1 MHPWLRRSLIALSLV
16 ALAATFAEAAPS
28 KLDALARRALAIQKM
43 SANDRPTDGFK
54 SASDAGDLDVFIR
67 GDVTRAQLEAMGVT
81 VRAQAGDVYT
91 AYLPVSLVDAVEGL
105 AGVRAIQGA
114 APVELEHEL
123 SVPTT
128 GAHTL
133 RGPGPAFI
141 GLNGAGVLVADVD
154 SGVDYNHPD
163 FLDAGGLTRFV
174 SIWDQTVN
182 GVFPAGYAYG
192 TEWLPAALN
201 ANTATQTDVSGHG
214 THVLGTIGGDGS
226 GTGGAFAAHTFTGM
240 APMADLLMVKTN
252 FQTTG
257 ILDGVAYAFGKATS
271 LGKNAVVNLSLGSH
285 FGPKDGTS
293 AFESGLSALTGP
305 GRIIVKS
312 AGNERSQA
320 RHAEVFAA
328 GAGTNAT
335 MTIAGSANGRIIA
348 IDGYYEAS
356 ENLNVRI
363 TTPNGTVIGP
373 LAVGGINAA
382 YPGVSTGNG
391 TVYLENGAA
400 LTATGDKQVYI
411 EIAGTATGNMN
422 GTWTFTFIPVAL
434 GAANGEVD
442 LWRFFNST
450 GTTANFVIGNQP
462 LEELVSEPGNAVELI
477 TTAAWVSKQ
486 NWIACTGASS
496 TFTGTPAVGNI
507 ATFSSPGPTR
517 DGRQKPDIAA
527 PGVAITSARSFDI
540 SQSCPASGASTLIGD
555 GLHHVVNAGTSM
567 AAPHTSG
574 AAALLM
580 QKRGALTPAQIKA
593 YLNANAVVDG
603 FTGAPWNK
611 DWGNGKLF
619 LGDLTDPSV
628 TVVAPNGGEVVSAF
642 SVANLQWNASDAS
655 GVTSVDLLIS
665 RDGGATW
672 TPIVTGIANT
682 GSYAW
687 NVTLPASN
695 QCRLRAVAS
704 DPNSNQGADI
714 SDADWAIVDPATPTQ
729 LTMLAAEPVDGG
741 VAVRWQLADPVAGAT
756 SHIER
761 AFARDG
767 GYERVE
773 GTPAVEG
780 DVMSQFDGSVAAAT
794 TYWYRVVA
802 TENGRE
808 QRFGPIS
815 VRTGEAI
822 AEFALGRISPNPTA
836 GDMRFEFALPR
847 ESNVQV
853 SVVDVQ
859 GREIVRLVDG
869 VHAAGRYSAQ
879 WNGQTSRG
887 AASPGLYF
895 VRMNAGGQTLKSR
908 LVVSR

>member
-1 MHPWLRRSLIALSLV
+1 MNRWFRFQLLALTLLALTASIA
-16 ALAATFAEAAPS
+16 AAAPS
-28 KLDALARRALAIQKM
+28 KLDALARRAVAIAKM
-43 SANDRPTDGFK
+43 AERDFPTDGFK
-54 SASDAGDLDVFIR
+54 SANAQGDLDVFIQ
-67 GDVTRAQLEAMGVT
+67 GDVSRAQLEALGVT
-81 VRAQAGDVYT
+81 VRAQAGDVFT
-91 AYLPVSLVDAVEGL
+91 AFVPVSRMDAVAAL
-105 AGVRAIQGA
+105 SGVRAIKGA
-114 APVELEHEL
+114 APVELEHDL

-128 GAHTL
+128 GATAL
-133 RGPGPAFI
+133 RGAGPAFI

-163 FLDAGGLTRFV
+163 FLDAGGQTRFV

-192 TEWLPAALN
+192 SEWLPAALN

-257 ILDGVAYAFGKATS
+257 ILDGVAYAFDKATA

-285 FGPKDGTS
+285 YGPKDGTS
-293 AFESGLSALTGP
+293 PFESGLSALTGP

-335 MTIAGSANGRIIA
+335 MTISGSANGRVIA

-356 ENLNVRI
+356 EEMNVRI

-373 LAVGGINAA
+373 ITLGNLNAA
-382 YPGVSTGNG
+382 FPGTSTLNG
-391 TVYLENGAA
+391 TVYVENGVA

-422 GTWTFTFIPVAL
+422 GTWTFTFIPVTL

-496 TFTGTPAVGNI
+496 TFTGTPAIGNL

-527 PGVAITSARSFDI
+527 PGVAIISARSFDI
-540 SQSCPASGASTLIGD
+540 TINCPASGASTLIGD
-555 GLHHVVNAGTSM
+555 AGHHIANAGTSM

-580 QKRGALTPAQIKA
+580 QKRGALTPAQVKA
-593 YLNANAVVDG
+593 YLNANAIVDG

-619 LGDLTDPSV
+619 LGDLIDPSV
-628 TVVAPNGGEVVSAF
+628 TVVSPNGAEVISAF
-642 SVANLQWNASDAS
+642 TVANLQWNASDAS
-655 GVTSVDLLIS
+655 GVSSVNLLLS
-665 RDGGATW
+665 RDGGTSW
-672 TPIVTGIANT
+672 TPIATGIPNT

-687 NVTLPASN
+687 NVTLPAST
-695 QCRLRAVAS
+695 QCLLRAVAT
-704 DPNSNQGADI
+704 DPNANSGSDV
-714 SDADWAIVDPATPTQ
+714 SDAEWTIVDPATPTQ

-741 VAVRWQLADPVAGAT
+741 VHVRWQLADPAAGST
-756 SHIER
+756 SRIER
-761 AFARDG
+761 AMARDG
-767 GYERVE
+767 GYETVAGTPTVE
-773 GTPAVEG
+773 GE
-780 DVMSQFDGSVAAAT
+780 VMSQFDGSVEPAT
-794 TYWYRVVA
+794 TYWYRVVT
-802 TENGRE
+802 TERGRE
-808 QRFGPIS
+808 HRFGPVS
-815 VRTGEAI
+815 VRTGEAVL
-822 AEFALGRISPNPTA
+822 EYALGRIAPNPTA
-836 GDMRFEFALPR
+836 GEMRFEFALPR
-847 ESNVQV
+847 ESDVQV

-859 GREIVRLVDG
+859 GREVVRLVDG

-887 AASPGLYF
+887 VASPGLYF
-895 VRMNAGGQTLKSR
+895 LRMNAGGQTLKSR
-908 LVVSR
+908 LVISR

>member
-1 MHPWLRRSLIALSLV
+1 MHRWFRASLIAVALL
-16 ALAATFAEAAPS
+16 ALAASFATAAPS
-28 KLDALARRALAIQKM
+28 KLDALARRAVAISKLAER
-43 SANDRPTDGFK
+43 DRPTDGFK
-54 SASDAGDLDVFIR
+54 SSNDAGDLDVFIR
-67 GDVTRAQLEAMGVT
+67 GSVTRAQLEALGVT
-81 VRAQAGDVYT
+81 VRAQAGDVFT
-91 AYLPVSLVDAVEGL
+91 AYVPLSRVDAVAGL
-105 AGVRAIQGA
+105 AGVQVIKGA

-128 GAHTL
+128 GATAL
-133 RGPGPAFI
+133 RGAGPGFV
-141 GLNGAGVLVADVD
+141 GLNGSGVLVADVD

-174 SIWDQTVN
+174 SIWDQTIN
-182 GVFPAGYAYG
+182 GTFPAGYAYG

-214 THVLGTIGGDGS
+214 THVMGTIGGDGS

-252 FQTTG
+252 FLDTG
-257 ILDGVAYAFGKATS
+257 ILDGVAYAFGKATA
-271 LGKNAVVNLSLGSH
+271 LGKNAVANLSLGSH
-285 FGPKDGTS
+285 YGPKDGTS
-293 AFESGLSALTGP
+293 AFEAGLSALTGP

-320 RHAEVFAA
+320 RHAEVLAA

-335 MTIAGSANGRIIA
+335 MTISGSANGRIIA

-356 ENLNVRI
+356 EEMNVRI
-363 TTPNGTVIGP
+363 TTPNGTIIGP
-373 LAVGGINAA
+373 ITLGNLNAA
-382 YPGVSTGNG
+382 YPGVSTANG
-391 TVYLENGAA
+391 TVYLENGVA

-411 EIAGTATGNMN
+411 EVAGTATGNMN

-450 GTTANFVIGNQP
+450 GTTANFVLGNQP

-486 NWIACTGASS
+486 NWIGCTGTSA
-496 TFTGTPAVGNI
+496 TFTGTPAVGNL

-527 PGVAITSARSFDI
+527 PGVAIASARSFDI
-540 SQSCPASGASTLIGD
+540 VINCPASGASTLIGD
-555 GLHHVVNAGTSM
+555 AGHHIVNAGTSM
-567 AAPHTSG
+567 AAPHTTG

-580 QKRGALTPAQIKA
+580 QKRGALTPAQVKA
-593 YLNANAVVDG
+593 YLNANAIVDG

-611 DWGNGKLF
+611 DFGNGKLF
-619 LGDLTDPSV
+619 LGDLVDPSV
-628 TVVAPNGGEVVSAF
+628 TVVSPNGAEVLNAF
-642 SVANLQWNASDAS
+642 SNANLQWNASDAS
-655 GVTSVDLLIS
+655 GVASVDLLLS
-665 RDGGATW
+665 RDGGSTW
-672 TPIVTGIANT
+672 APIATGIANT
-682 GSYAW
+682 GSYVWA
-687 NVTLPASN
+687 VTLPAST
-695 QCRLRAVAS
+695 QCLLRAVAT
-704 DPNSNQGADI
+704 DPNANSGADV
-714 SDADWAIVDPATPTQ
+714 SDAEWTIVDPATPTQ
-729 LTMLAAEPVDGG
+729 LTMLAAEPVEGG
-741 VAVRWQLADPVAGAT
+741 VNVRWQLADPAAGA
-756 SHIER
+756 SSRIER
-761 AFARDG
+761 AVARDG
-767 GYERVE
+767 GYE
-773 GTPAVEG
+773 AVAGSPSQQG
-780 DVMSQFDGSVAAAT
+780 DVLSQFDGSVEPGT

-815 VRTGEAI
+815 VRTGESVL
-822 AEFALGRISPNPTA
+822 EFALSRIAPNPTA

-847 ESNVQV
+847 ESDVQV

-869 VHAAGRYSAQ
+869 MHAAGRYSAQ

-887 AASPGLYF
+887 LASPGLYF
-895 VRMNAGGQTLKSR
+895 VRMSAGGQTIKTR
-908 LVVSR
+908 LVVAR